1 MTRGTGSTFFDPDR
15 RSLSPPPSFQFLILV
30 GHKDH
35 FWFFFLLDK
44 STFETFGCLGSYHGA
59 ITNTRCYP
67 SDNLLDFLVHVYFG
81 RPQFLPIAYIPLRIR
96 SLEIPGPQIRVYLI
110 VIRNFNKQRYY
121 YVSVIYLDHF
131 QPLGTSA
138 AFTGAIWRS
147 PKGRRAPDLIPR
159 TYYRRPTFDTFPLA
173 QSFSSLSG
181 PRTCSPK
188 CI

>member
-1 MTRGTGSTFFDPDR
+1 MELVQHFLIPTVGRC
-15 RSLSPPPSFQFLILV
+15 PPSPSFQFLILV

-110 VIRNFNKQRYY
+110 VIRNFNKSRYY
-121 YVSVIYLDHF
+121 YVNVNIFRSFSATWYLSSLYGGDLEVA
-131 QPLGTSA
+131 Q
-138 AFTGAIWRS
+138 RS
-147 PKGRRAPDLIPR
+147 PCSRSHPKNL
-159 TYYRRPTFDTFPLA
+159 
-173 QSFSSLSG
+173 LS
-181 PRTCSPK
+181 PAHL
-188 CI
+188 